1 MEPPPRRFLCARC
14 RAPVLVC
21 SHCDR
26 GQRYCAADCAVIARK
41 ALQQEAAQRYQC
53 SRSGRLKHAQRTRR
67 WRERQATPNQSVT
80 HQGSPPPALP
90 ALLPSVAVA
99 RVDEAPQEPGRC
111 HFCPCCCG
119 LFVRIDFLRRRI
131 RRAPCLSDRKEFD
144 HARDP

>member
-26 GQRYCAADCAVIARK
+26 GQRYCAADCAAITRK
-41 ALQQEAAQRYQC
+41 ALQQEAAQRYQH
-53 SRSGRLKHAQRTRR
+53 SRPGRLKHAQRTRR
-67 WRERQATPNQSVT
+67 WRERQATANQSVT

-90 ALLPSVAVA
+90 ALLPSDAPAFVTA
-99 RVDEAPQEPGRC
+99 APQESGQC

-119 LFVRIDFLRRRI
+119 EFVRIDFLRRRI
-131 RRAPCLSDRKEFD
+131 RRALRLSNRKEFV